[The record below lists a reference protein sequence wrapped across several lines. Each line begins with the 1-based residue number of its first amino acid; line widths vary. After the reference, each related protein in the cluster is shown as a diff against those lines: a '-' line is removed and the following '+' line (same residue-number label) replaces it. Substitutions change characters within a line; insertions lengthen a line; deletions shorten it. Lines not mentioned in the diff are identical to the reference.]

1 VTRVDFYHLT
11 RTGLDRALPR
21 LLEKVLQS
29 GARAV
34 IQAGS
39 KERVEA
45 LNAHLWTY
53 DDRGFLPHGSRADG
67 HAERQPLWLTDADE
81 NPNGAAI
88 LVLADGARSDHIGDY
103 ERCLEMF
110 DGNDAAA
117 VAEARRRWAAYKEAG
132 HEVSYYQQTE
142 RGGWERKTGA

>member
-1 VTRVDFYHLT
+1 MTRVDFYHLT

-34 IQAGS
+34 VQAGS

-53 DDRGFLPHGSRADG
+53 DDRGFLPHGSRDDG
-67 HAERQPLWLTDADE
+67 HPERQPLWLTDADE
-81 NPNGAAI
+81 NPNGSAI
-88 LVLADGARSDHIGDY
+88 LILTDGARSDHVADY
-103 ERCLEMF
+103 DRCLEMF
-110 DGNDAAA
+110 NGNDDAA

-132 HEVSYYQQTE
+132 HEVTYFQQTE
-142 RGGWERKTGA
+142 RGGWEEKT

>member
-1 VTRVDFYHLT
+1 MTGVDFYHLT

-21 LLEKVLQS
+21 LLEKVLDS

-34 IQAGS
+34 VQAGS

-53 DDRGFLPHGSRADG
+53 DDRGFLPHGSSADG
-67 HAERQPLWLTDADE
+67 HPERQPLWLTDADE

-88 LVLADGARSDHIGDY
+88 LILTDGASSDHVADY
-103 ERCLEMF
+103 DRCLEMF
-110 DGNDAAA
+110 DGNDEAA

-132 HEVSYYQQTE
+132 HEVRYYQQTE
-142 RGGWERKTGA
+142 RGGWAEKTGA